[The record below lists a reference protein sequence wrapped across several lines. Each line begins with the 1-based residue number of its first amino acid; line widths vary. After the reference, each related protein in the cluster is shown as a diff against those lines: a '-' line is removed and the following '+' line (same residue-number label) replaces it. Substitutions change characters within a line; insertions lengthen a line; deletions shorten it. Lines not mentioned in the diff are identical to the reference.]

1 MADIPAP
8 FWFSICQIVFLTA
21 SSLIL
26 SIQRAYSHH
35 QRINPDLSVP
45 IKKDTER
52 DVVNVPFANGNRLH
66 RLAFESSVLTI
77 ISVYQFYIHLQQQ
90 QHVVFN
96 VIGSAFTLATWI
108 YCVVLSMTAVRYP
121 LPNSVGWA
129 LNVHLFVLYA
139 VLWVSAVGHA
149 LISWY
154 QTSTVP
160 LILTLPV
167 ILGFDLVFT
176 TATVKRGSP
185 FLDQHHQPVVSN
197 NVESIIGTLYFYWI
211 TPIINTV
218 NSKGKALTDD
228 DLPRLPITH
237 RPFNIFYCF
246 GASRGKRLLHR
257 IYLANRVSL
266 IVQLSL
272 SITIALVMYGQP
284 LFLNKLL
291 LLIQDMSV
299 GGVDD
304 RSLVL
309 GLGYIVGMAL
319 FNIFSSLVIAQ
330 LWFFGKLQAHD
341 LLRPLTSFSFV
352 CSTILRSNPYQIHA
366 QHRIVQKNIATQGH
380 FHLVW
385 QEKVFSF

>member
-35 QRINPDLSVP
+35 QRINPDLSIP

-66 RLAFESSVLTI
+66 RLVFETLVLTI

-96 VIGSAFTLATWI
+96 VIGSAFTLATWT
-108 YCVVLSMTAVRYP
+108 YCVVLSMTAMRYP
-121 LPNSVGWA
+121 LPNPVGWA
-129 LNVHLFVLYA
+129 LNVHLFVLYV

-154 QTSTVP
+154 QTSAVP
-160 LILTLPV
+160 LVLTLPV
-167 ILGFDLVFT
+167 ILGIDLVFT

-197 NVESIIGTLYFYWI
+197 NVESIIGILYFFWI

-257 IYLANRVSL
+257 IYLANRASL

-284 LFLNKLL
+284 LFLNRLL

-330 LWFFGKLQAHD
+330 LWFFGKIQAHD
-341 LLRPLTSFSFV
+341 LLRLLTSLSLSFV

-366 QHRIVQKNIATQGH
+366 QYRIV
-380 FHLVW
+380 
-385 QEKVFSF
+385 